1 MTALHIFLTILL
13 FAIMI
18 LSTLSIV
25 FGMPG
30 TLISFIAVL
39 LFVLITKA
47 QYIGWTTVIVL
58 ALLTLLG
65 ELGELLFGIKDA
77 AKAGV
82 SRKAVFVSILSGI
95 AGAVVLAPFLLGI
108 GALIGA
114 ALGTFTGAFVVSIIE
129 SRHALDAAHKGW
141 VSAIGRLKGTIFK
154 GLIAIIMLIIC
165 IIEII

>member
-1 MTALHIFLTILL
+1 MTALHIFLSILL
-13 FAIMI
+13 FSIMI
-18 LSTLSIV
+18 IATISIV

-47 QYIGWTTVIVL
+47 HYIGWTTVIVL

-77 AKAGV
+77 ARAGV
-82 SRKAVFVSILSGI
+82 SRKAVIASVIGGVTGSI
-95 AGAVVLAPFLLGI
+95 VLAPFLFGI

-114 ALGTFTGAFVVSIIE
+114 ALGTFAGAFGASLIE
-129 SRHALDAAHKGW
+129 SRQALDAAHKGW

-154 GLIAIIMLIIC
+154 GIIAIIMLIIC
-165 IIEII
+165 IVEIL